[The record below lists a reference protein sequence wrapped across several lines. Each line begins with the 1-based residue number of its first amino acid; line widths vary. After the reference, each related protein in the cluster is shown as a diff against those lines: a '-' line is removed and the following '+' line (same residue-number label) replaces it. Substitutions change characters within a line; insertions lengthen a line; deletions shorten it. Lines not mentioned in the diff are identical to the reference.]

1 MLQGEV
7 SCDVALE
14 KIVFIPYNIIFQL
27 DKKKTQKYI
36 KDLQLVKNSYKIR
49 PYKHGKN
56 SQMSLFFK
64 IINILLLFE
73 KYLIIYYL
81 KIIYHLKVEFMKLMF
96 LETINRSLNNEKKI
110 LDKSTFVTSL
120 PT

>member
-1 MLQGEV
+1 ML
-7 SCDVALE
+7 LWR
-14 KIVFIPYNIIFQL
+14 KLFLYPIILFFNWI
-27 DKKKTQKYI
+27 KKKTQKYI

-56 SQMSLFFK
+56 SQMSLFFE

-96 LETINRSLNNEKKI
+96 LETINRSLNNEKKKI
-110 LDKSTFVTSL
+110 R
-120 PT
+120 